1 MLFKSPITT
10 IKLLFDQLKK
20 KIIKKDDELL
30 LTPKNCDIKHTT
42 FIIIN
47 E

>member
-1 MLFKSPITT
+1 MPFNSPITT
-10 IKLLFDQLKK
+10 IKLLFNHLKK
-20 KIIKKDDELL
+20 KFIKKDDELL